1 MPVAP
6 MHRHHG
12 FRTAAKVVAIVFGA
26 LIGLVVVAVLTAI
39 LVARSDWGRRKI
51 LAIAVPLAQ
60 EQLYGELRVGAL
72 EGSILS
78 TLALRDVELKDP
90 EGHVA
95 ARIQRVAVR
104 YRLMALLGRT
114 LDITSATVEGGQA
127 HVRFLKDGR
136 LNLASL
142 VKPSNTPPSK
152 DPLPI
157 RIRVNGIDV
166 DLAADAQL
174 DRPGA
179 ASPPPIKNAA
189 ARLRLRAGLEL
200 RRDRSIYGE
209 VEGLTVQTADP
220 LAAEVTLRAKVSMI
234 PTPKDAPA
242 DQPPSVTV
250 HELALGLRTQGDE
263 VNRLTPPAIT
273 LSGPVGVDVKVD
285 GTLEN
290 LAAQID
296 LKLPAG
302 VNQQPGQGHIEARVG
317 LLDKKLPW
325 KLQLALSGLDPS
337 ALRRDLPPAQISLAV
352 SGEGNGPSGHV
363 NLKELLVK
371 LGPNTVKVSG
381 TVDAP
386 AQPPVWQDPLAA
398 RAEILVDIGAND
410 LGALTNVPLIK
421 KLGAPPVTGSLNGTV
436 RAELAG
442 RSLRTHVGL
451 LGLSLRGFGAE
462 IGRLRFSG
470 DTVNLAGRV
479 QLAVDRVAASGQR
492 FSNIFLNVQGGQDQI
507 ALSLEGNGPQETHLK
522 LALQARPQ
530 TRPGTGLGG
539 QDIFGLVTEIRELM
553 LERRAAKLQLQ
564 TPAVVQLSALDTKS
578 PIIDVGRFQLGL
590 AEQVI
595 TLSAH
600 FETGPKRLRAMVDA
614 RRIDLQKI
622 GRVIT
627 GRDQLPKSRLDLHAE
642 ASGTVENPSAQLSLK
657 GELGQVPNALPW
669 RTSHAIS
676 VSLRDHRASGS
687 IAVKAIELPQDAPPG
702 PSVRAQF
709 DLPIPTPGTKGLPG
723 GPISLQLDAE
733 TSFAQ
738 LRPLLPPDLQQKQIN
753 GSAALAVTLKG
764 TIQRPDLALRLGLPV
779 WEFEQLRGENTELRL
794 TYAKDVLQASLDGR
808 ALANANRP
816 GTVGKNENPALGS
829 IHLDL
834 KVPLPID
841 LQRLPN
847 MKPDAL
853 VQQLKASALAVKLD
867 LKDVALPQILRTAAV
882 GLDEMGEPLVRTGT
896 LALHLDAAG
905 PLSAPVLGAAV
916 DTYNLSVAP
925 MPDKKPIEMAAGM
938 RLGYRGDKLALAVM
952 VNGAKG
958 PQLAPTAEAAQADLA
973 PMPWLLVRGT
983 TQFSV
988 AEVLADA
995 KNAVQ
1000 RLPLRASVDLNLDS
1014 KTLPPELP
1022 MKGQLVATI
1031 KATGTA
1037 AKPLVDA
1044 KVNGTQVVAAAFPVG
1059 DIDLKGSFDAAR
1071 VIRAQLQIV
1080 QASAD
1085 KQAGR
1090 PADAKAARGSLQLK
1104 ATVPLPLNLE
1114 SETTKIELLARSFR
1128 IDYQAPLGAGPL
1140 HHARGL
1146 LSSDLTVQG
1155 AKGRPNLDG
1164 SLQLREGEILLT
1176 ALAQPIE
1183 SIELDLGVKGSNEL
1197 ELQRLSAKSGDG
1209 RLHASGK
1216 VQIAGN
1222 ALRSVTLDA
1231 STTRFPIAAGPIGL
1245 WLDSQVKVKGE
1256 PRGDTLVVKVDI
1268 PGGVVHLPK
1277 LEPSGSAQSLE
1288 PLDDVRFV
1296 DAKALRMAAAAERKA
1311 KAAAEQ
1317 AERDAADNKAPLLLP
1332 ARTKVSVSIPGFAI
1346 SGPEAKA
1353 VVLGNI
1359 EMEVGKRTP
1368 IPVITGEIH
1377 AENGGSIEVLNRRYH
1392 IERAQVSLTGEVP
1405 PNPILS
1411 VEISRKI
1418 EDTTVYISV
1427 TGTPR
1432 RPVVGFRSEPAMDQ
1446 SQIIV
1451 MILSGSKGGGK
1462 SSMQSKAVGAIS
1474 GLIVGQIKDQ
1484 LGSALPIDVI
1494 RLDVGG
1500 NDSTGVN
1507 QTSMELGK
1515 YLRDDLYLAYTI
1527 RFGNASTILRRFNNH
1542 QAAIE
1547 WTFLSNYQLQVMGG
1561 DMGVGA
1567 FNLYWSKRF

>member
-1 MPVAP
+1 MPVQPTQA
-6 MHRHHG
+6 RHG
-12 FRTAAKVVAIVFGA
+12 FRTAAKVLAIVLGS
-26 LIGLVVVAVLTAI
+26 LIGLVVVAVLTALLI
-39 LVARSDWGRRKI
+39 ARSEWGRRKI

-60 EQLYGELRVGAL
+60 EQLNGELQVGAL
-72 EGSILS
+72 EGSLVS
-78 TLALRDVELKDP
+78 TLALRDLELKDP

-104 YRLMALLGRT
+104 YRLLALFGRT
-114 LDITSATVEGGQA
+114 LDVTSATVEGAQA
-127 HVRFLKDGR
+127 HIRFLKDGR
-136 LNLASL
+136 LNVAAL
-142 VKPSNTPPSK
+142 VKPSDTPPSK

-174 DRPGA
+174 DRPGQA
-179 ASPPPIKNAA
+179 APPAVKSAA
-189 ARLRLRAGLEL
+189 ARIRLHAGLEL

-220 LAAEVTLRAKVSMI
+220 LAAEVTLRAKVSMV

-263 VNRLTPPAIT
+263 VNRMTPPT
-273 LSGPVGVDVKVD
+273 LKLDGPLGVDVKVD

-325 KLQLALSGLDPS
+325 KLQLALTGLDPS
-337 ALRRDLPPAQISLAV
+337 ALRRDLPPAQISLGL
-352 SGEGNGPSGHV
+352 SGEGNGASGHL

-371 LGPNTVKVSG
+371 LGPNTVRVSG

-386 AQPPVWQDPLAA
+386 VQPPVWQDPLAA
-398 RAEILVDIGAND
+398 RAEILVDVGAPD
-410 LGALTNVPLIK
+410 LDALTHIPILK
-421 KLGAPPVTGSLNGTV
+421 KLGAPPITGSLSGTV

-451 LGLSLRGFGAE
+451 LGLQLRGFGAE
-462 IGRLRFSG
+462 IGRLRFGG
-470 DTVNLAGRV
+470 DTVNLAGGV
-479 QLAVDRVAASGQR
+479 QLAVDRVAAGGQR
-492 FSNIFLNVQGGQDQI
+492 FANIFLNVQGGQDHI
-507 ALSLEGNGPQETHLK
+507 ALSVEGNGPQDTHLK

-539 QDIFGLVTEIRELM
+539 QDLIGLVTEIRELV
-553 LERRAAKLQLQ
+553 LDRHAAKLQLQ
-564 TPAVVQLSALDTKS
+564 TPAVVQLTELHTKS
-578 PIIDVGRFQLGL
+578 PIVDVGRFQLAL
-590 AEQVI
+590 ADQVL
-595 TLSAH
+595 TLGAH
-600 FETGPKRLRAMVDA
+600 FETGPKRLRATADA
-614 RRIDLQKI
+614 QRIDLQKL
-622 GRVIT
+622 GRVLT
-627 GRDQLPKSRLDLHAE
+627 GHDQLPKSRIDLHAE
-642 ASGTVENPSAQLSLK
+642 AAGTLENPSVQLSIK
-657 GELGQVPNALPW
+657 GELGQVPKVLPW
-669 RTSHAIS
+669 QTSHAIS
-676 VSLRDHRASGS
+676 VSLRNHRASGS
-687 IAVKAIELPQDAPPG
+687 IAVKAIELPQDAPLG

-709 DLPIPTPGTKGLPG
+709 ELPVPASGSTGLPG
-723 GPISLQLDAE
+723 GPINLQLDAE

-738 LRPLLPPDLQQKQIN
+738 LRPLLPPDLQQKQLN

-764 TIQRPDLALRLGLPV
+764 TMQRPDLALRLGLPV
-779 WEFEQLRGENTELRL
+779 WEFEQLRGENTELKL

-808 ALANANRP
+808 ALANVNHP
-816 GTVGKNENPALGS
+816 GAVGKKEDPALGGV
-829 IHLDL
+829 HLEAT
-834 KVPLPID
+834 VPLPLD
-841 LQRLPN
+841 LQRLPK

-853 VQQLKASALAVKLD
+853 IQQLTASALALKLD
-867 LKDVALPQILRTAAV
+867 LRDLALPQLLRTALV
-882 GLDEMGEPLVRTGT
+882 GLDNTGEPLLRTGT
-896 LALHLDAAG
+896 AALHLEAAG
-905 PLSAPVLGAAV
+905 PLNAASLSANL
-916 DTYNLSVAP
+916 DTHNVSVAP
-925 MPDKKPIEMAAGM
+925 QPGMKPIELAAAM
-938 RLGYRGDKLALAVM
+938 RLGYRGDKLALALM
-952 VNGAKG
+952 VNGTKG
-958 PQLAPTAEAAQADLA
+958 SPLAQTAEAAQADLA

-995 KNAVQ
+995 KNLVQ
-1000 RLPLRASVDLNLDS
+1000 RLPLRAAVDLNLDS
-1014 KTLPPELP
+1014 QSLPPELP
-1022 MKGQLVATI
+1022 MKGQLVAVI
-1031 KATGTA
+1031 KATGTVA
-1037 AKPLVDA
+1037 TPLIDA
-1044 KVNGTQVVAAAFPVG
+1044 KVHGTKVVAAAFPIG
-1059 DIDLKGSFDAAR
+1059 DIDLKGSLDATR

-1080 QASAD
+1080 QSSAD

-1104 ATVPLPLNLE
+1104 ANVPLPLNLE
-1114 SETTKIELLARSFR
+1114 SEATKIELMAQSFR

-1146 LSSDLTVQG
+1146 LSSGLTVQG
-1155 AKGRPNLDG
+1155 AKGQPNLDG

-1183 SIELDLGVKGSNEL
+1183 SIELDLGVKRSSEI
-1197 ELQRLSAKSGDG
+1197 ELQRLTAKSGGG
-1209 RLHASGK
+1209 RLHVSGK
-1216 VQIAGN
+1216 VQLAGS
-1222 ALRSVTLDA
+1222 ALRNVAIAA
-1231 STTRFPIAAGPIGL
+1231 STTRFPLAAGPIGL
-1245 WLDSQVKVKGE
+1245 WLDSNVHLTGE
-1256 PRGDTLVVKVDI
+1256 PRGDTLHLKVDI
-1268 PGGVVHLPK
+1268 PDGVVHLPK
-1277 LEPSGSAQSLE
+1277 LEPSGSVQSLE
-1288 PLDDVRFV
+1288 PLEDVRFV
-1296 DAKALRMAAAAERKA
+1296 DAAALRMAAASERKA
-1311 KAAAEQ
+1311 QATAAQEEHDATQGKATPFLP
-1317 AERDAADNKAPLLLP
+1317 ERTQVA
-1332 ARTKVSVSIPGFAI
+1332 VSIPGFAV
-1346 SGPEAKA
+1346 SGPEVKA
-1353 VVLGNI
+1353 VVLGNL

-1368 IPVITGEIH
+1368 VPVITGEIH
-1377 AENGGSIEVLNRRYH
+1377 TEPGGSIEVLNRRYH

-1405 PNPILS
+1405 PNPILN
-1411 VEISRKI
+1411 VEISRKL
-1418 EDTTVYISV
+1418 EDTTIYLSV

-1432 RPVVGFRSEPAMDQ
+1432 RPVVGFRSDPPMDQ
-1446 SQIIV
+1446 SQIIAMV
-1451 MILSGSKGGGK
+1451 LSGSNGGSK
-1462 SSMQSKAVGAIS
+1462 SSVQSKAVGAIS

-1527 RFGNASTILRRFNNH
+1527 RFGNPSTILRRFNNH

-1547 WTFLSNYQLQVMGG
+1547 WSFLANYQLQIMGG

-1567 FNLYWSKRF
+1567 LNLYWSKHF

>member
-1 MPVAP
+1 MRAPP
-6 MHRHHG
+6 MHRHPRV
-12 FRTAAKVVAIVFGA
+12 RTAAKVIGILFGS
-26 LIGLVVVAVLTAI
+26 LIGLIVAAVITVI
-39 LVARSDWGRRKI
+39 LIARSDWGRRKI
-51 LAIAVPLAQ
+51 LTIAVPLAQ
-60 EQLYGELRVGAL
+60 EQIYGELRVGAL
-72 EGSILS
+72 EGTILS

-90 EGHVA
+90 EGQVA
-95 ARIQRVAVR
+95 ARIQRVEVR

-114 LDITSATVEGGQA
+114 LDVTSAIVEGGQA
-127 HVRFLKDGR
+127 HVRFLRDGR

-166 DLAADAQL
+166 DLAADALL

-179 ASPPPIKNAA
+179 ASPPPIKSAA
-189 ARLRLRAGLEL
+189 AKLRLRAGLEL

-209 VEGLTVQTADP
+209 VQGLTVQIAEP
-220 LAAEVTLRAKVSMI
+220 LAAEVTLRAKVSMV
-234 PTPKDAPA
+234 PVPKDAPA

-263 VNRLTPPAIT
+263 LNRLTPPAIT
-273 LSGPVGVDVKVD
+273 LNGPVGIDVKLD
-285 GTLEN
+285 GTLES

-302 VNQQPGQGHIEARVG
+302 VNQQPGQGHLEARVG

-337 ALRRDLPPAQISLAV
+337 ALRRDLPPAQISLGL
-352 SGEGNGPSGHV
+352 SGEGNGASGHV

-386 AQPPVWQDPLAA
+386 AQPPIWQDPLAA
-398 RAEILVDIGAND
+398 KAEILVDIGAHD
-410 LGALTNVPLIK
+410 LDALTHVPLLQ
-421 KLGAPPVTGSLNGTV
+421 KLGAPPITGSLDGTV

-451 LGLSLRGFGAE
+451 LGLKLAGFGVE
-462 IGRLRFSG
+462 IGRLRLG
-470 DTVNLAGRV
+470 VDAVNLAGRV
-479 QLAVDRVAASGQR
+479 QLAVDRIAAGGQR
-492 FSNIFLNVQGGQDQI
+492 FSNIFLNAQGGQEHI
-507 ALSLEGNGPQETHLK
+507 ALSIEGNGPQETHLK
-522 LALQARPQ
+522 LALQASPQ

-539 QDIFGLVTEIRELM
+539 KDIIGLVTEIRELM
-553 LERRAAKLQLQ
+553 LERHEAKLALQ
-564 TPAVVQLSALDTKS
+564 APAVVKVTELDTK
-578 PIIDVGRFQLGL
+578 PVLDVGRFQLGL
-590 AEQVI
+590 AEQVL

-600 FETGPKRLRAMVDA
+600 FETGPKRLRAMADA
-614 RRIDLQKI
+614 QRIDLQKL

-627 GRDQLPKSRLDLHAE
+627 GRDQLPKSRIDLHAE
-642 ASGTVENPSAQLSLK
+642 AAGTVENPSAQLSIK
-657 GELGQVPNALPW
+657 GELGQVPDALPW

-676 VSLRDHRASGS
+676 VSLRNHRASGS
-687 IAVKAIELPQDAPPG
+687 IAIKAIDQAQDSPPG
-702 PSVRAQF
+702 PAVRAQF
-709 DLPIPTPGTKGLPG
+709 ELPIPAPGTKGLPG

-733 TSFAQ
+733 ASFAQ
-738 LRPLLPPDLQQKQIN
+738 LRPLLPPDLQQQQQIK

-764 TIQRPDLALRLGLPV
+764 TIHRPDLALRLGLPE

-794 TYAKDVLQASLDGR
+794 TYAKDVLSASLDGR
-808 ALANANRP
+808 AMANVNRP
-816 GTVGKNENPALGS
+816 GTVGKKEDPALGS
-829 IHLDL
+829 AHLDL
-834 KVPLPID
+834 QVPLALD

-853 VQQLKASALAVKLD
+853 VQQLKASAIALKLD
-867 LKDVALPQILRTAAV
+867 LRDLALPQILRTAAV
-882 GLDEMGEPLVRTGT
+882 GLDDTGEPLVRTGT
-896 LALHLDAAG
+896 MALHLDAAG
-905 PLSAPVLGAAV
+905 PLSAPVLSANI
-916 DTYNLSVAP
+916 DTKDLGVAP
-925 MPDKKPIEMAAGM
+925 MPDKKPIEMAVAM
-938 RLGYRGDKLALAVM
+938 RLGYRGDKLALALM
-952 VNGAKG
+952 VNGAQG
-958 PQLAPTAEAAQADLA
+958 PQLSQTAEGAQADLT

-988 AEVLADA
+988 AEILADA
-995 KNAVQ
+995 KDILP

-1014 KTLPPELP
+1014 KSLPPELP
-1022 MKGQLVATI
+1022 MEGQLVAAI

-1037 AKPLVDA
+1037 SKPLVDA
-1044 KVNGTQVVAAAFPVG
+1044 KVSGTQVVAAAFPVG
-1059 DIDLKGSFDAAR
+1059 DIDLTGSFDAAR
-1071 VIRAQLQIV
+1071 VIRAQLSITQS
-1080 QASAD
+1080 SAD

-1104 ATVPLPLNLE
+1104 ATVPLPLDLE
-1114 SETTKIELLARSFR
+1114 SEATRIELMARSFR

-1146 LSSDLTVQG
+1146 LSSDLAVQG

-1164 SLQLREGEILLT
+1164 SLSLREGEVLVT

-1183 SIELDLGVKGSNEL
+1183 SIELDLNVKKTNEL
-1197 ELQRLSAKSGDG
+1197 ELSRLAAKSGG
-1209 RLHASGK
+1209 GSLHATGK

-1222 ALRSVTLDA
+1222 ALRSVALDA

-1245 WLDSQVKVKGE
+1245 WLDSNVNIKGE
-1256 PRGDTLVVKVDI
+1256 PKGDTLHVKVDI

-1277 LEPSGSAQSLE
+1277 LEPSGSVQSLA

-1296 DAKALRMAAAAERKA
+1296 DAQALRMQAAAERKA
-1311 KAAAEQ
+1311 KAAAAQ
-1317 AERDAADNKAPLLLP
+1317 AERDAAENKAPLLLP
-1332 ARTKVSVSIPGFAI
+1332 ALTKVVVSIPGFGI

-1353 VVLGNI
+1353 IILGNI
-1359 EMEVGKRTP
+1359 EMEVGKRAP

-1377 AENGGSIEVLNRRYH
+1377 AQPGGSIEVLNRRYH

-1405 PNPILS
+1405 PNPLLS

-1446 SQIIV
+1446 SEVIA

-1484 LGSALPIDVI
+1484 LGAALPIDVI

-1527 RFGNASTILRRFNNH
+1527 RFGNPSTILRRFNNH

-1547 WTFLSNYQLQVMGG
+1547 WTFLANYQLQVMGG

-1567 FNLYWSKRF
+1567 LNLYWSKRF